1 MDNEIIEISEEELK
15 IAGDI
20 LFNTKQLNFLFK
32 RTPDKYIKE
41 RPAKGG
47 GKWKYVNT
55 NYTQKTLNLL
65 FGWDWDFEII
75 SEIIND
81 YQVIVKGKLT
91 CRIGDKVITRTQ
103 YGRKDIAFKTEFV
116 FDTDGKPVYIVDS
129 YGKKKQKKQATKEPL
144 DLGNDLKA
152 AASDCLKKCASSIG
166 IASDV
171 YGEDDYKEIEI
182 VDSKPKLEAPLE
194 EKNKETERV
203 LKFITEATTLDDL
216 ATIYEMIDPKN
227 EILVKAYNKKK
238 EELENA

>member
-1 MDNEIIEISEEELK
+1 MDNEIIEISEDELK
-15 IAGDI
+15 IAGNI
-20 LFNTKQLNFLFK
+20 LFNRDQLNFLFK

-91 CRIGDKVITRTQ
+91 CRIGDKVISKTQ
-103 YGRKDIAFKTEFV
+103 YGRKDLAFKTEFV
-116 FDTDGKPVYIVDS
+116 FDADGKPVYIVDQ
-129 YGKKKQKKQATKEPL
+129 YNKKKQKKQPTTEPL

-152 AASDCLKKCASSIG
+152 AASDSLKKCASLIG
-166 IASDV
+166 IASDI

-182 VDSKPKLEAPLE
+182 VDPKPKQDIPFE
-194 EKNKETERV
+194 EKNKETERI
-203 LKFITEATTLDDL
+203 LKFITEATTSDDL
-216 ATIYEMIDPKN
+216 STIYEMIDSKN
-227 EILVKAYNKKK
+227 EILIKAYNKKK
-238 EELENA
+238 EEIENA